1 MGLLFGLW
9 VLSLPLPLSWTLE
22 TLAEGVCR
30 QNKELAAARWVI
42 ESVKGRSQQ
51 AGKLTNP
58 RMITSSGINTINP
71 ENMQGFSLQQS
82 FPITARLRLEKKV
95 ASLDIQQAEKEVQWM
110 AHQKVMEAMETAT
123 RWLALRERQQILKE
137 QITLAQGLYATLKE
151 QQQEVSDPHWIFPLQ
166 PSKSKNSNSSDQTWN
181 HPSSPWRTRCV
192 PCWVSRPRSLFGWKR
207 SGSP

>member
-1 MGLLFGLW
+1 MIGLSSMHAAKMTKPNHPFIHGLSIQGC
-9 VLSLPLPLSWTLE
+9 LLRTSLWLAILWHGTVVRTLGAESSSPLSWTLE

-82 FPITARLRLEKKV
+82 FPITARLRLEKK
-95 ASLDIQQAEKEVQWM
+95 W
-110 AHQKVMEAMETAT
+110 H
-123 RWLALRERQQILKE
+123 
-137 QITLAQGLYATLKE
+137 
-151 QQQEVSDPHWIFPLQ
+151 PWIFNRPKRKFNGWRTK
-166 PSKSKNSNSSDQTWN
+166 KSWK
-181 HPSSPWRTRCV
+181 PWR
-192 PCWVSRPRSLFGWKR
+192 PPRVGWHSESVNK
-207 SGSP
+207 S